1 MTKNKFISSSDV
13 RGLYDLVSD
22 PEIEIQRFDVVSED
36 VLMCAYK
43 TQTPFRDEIRNSN
56 IFLACFTTC
65 YGRLRLYSVLQELGP
80 RVMYY
85 DTDSV
90 IYSSKPHEA
99 DPPLGPYL
107 GQLTSELPAGKWIG
121 EFATGGPKQ
130 YCYKVHDSDETVVKL
145 RGFRLNYRNSR
156 NVTFDAMKKIIA
168 QSFSSDSEPVEPL
181 ATGTRR
187 KIGRQKL
194 TQKVTARDELKQY
207 KPVYTKRCII
217 RPSLDT
223 LPYGYRL
230 SFEEKMKI
238 FNGC

>member
-22 PEIEIQRFDVVSED
+22 PEIEVQRFDVVSED

-43 TQTPFRDEIRNSN
+43 TQTPFRDEIKNSN

-99 DPPLGPYL
+99 DPTLGPYL
-107 GQLTSELPAGKWIG
+107 GELTSELPAG
-121 EFATGGPKQ
+121 EM
-130 YCYKVHDSDETVVKL
+130 D
-145 RGFRLNYRNSR
+145 
-156 NVTFDAMKKIIA
+156 
-168 QSFSSDSEPVEPL
+168 
-181 ATGTRR
+181 RR
-187 KIGRQKL
+187 VCNGRPEAIL
-194 TQKVTARDELKQY
+194 L
-207 KPVYTKRCII
+207 
-217 RPSLDT
+217 PSL
-223 LPYGYRL
+223 
-230 SFEEKMKI
+230 
-238 FNGC
+238 